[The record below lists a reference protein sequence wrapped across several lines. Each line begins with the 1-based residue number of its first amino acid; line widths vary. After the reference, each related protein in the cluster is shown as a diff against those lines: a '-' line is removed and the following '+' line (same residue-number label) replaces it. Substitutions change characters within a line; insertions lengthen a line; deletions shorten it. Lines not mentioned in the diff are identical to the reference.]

1 MLTAD
6 GVCVSFGETVAL
18 AGASVTVHPGEMVAL
33 MGASGS
39 GKSTLLYCLSG
50 LVQPDEGSIVYN
62 GRTLNTVSRAE
73 RSRLR
78 REDFGFVFQFAELVP
93 ELSLYDNISLPLELK
108 GGASRKERRDRVRA
122 ISDRLGILKQLD
134 RRSHQVSGGQA
145 QRAAVA
151 RALVGHPTIVFADEP
166 TGALDSQNADVVLQS
181 LLEVA
186 AEVGSAVV
194 VATHD
199 AAVANAASR
208 TERMADGVVLSSATA
223 PC

>member
-6 GVCVSFGETVAL
+6 RVRVSYGETVAL
-18 AGASVTVHPGEMVAL
+18 AGASVTVNPGELIAL

-50 LVQPDEGSIVYN
+50 LVVPDDG
-62 GRTLNTVSRAE
+62 TVTYEAQDLGGISRQE

-78 REDFGFVFQFAELVP
+78 REEFGFVFQFAELVP
-93 ELSLYDNISLPLELK
+93 ELSLFDNISLPLELK
-108 GGASRKERRDRVRA
+108 GVPRRERRERVLGM
-122 ISDRLGILKQLD
+122 SERLGIRDQLD

-151 RALVGHPTIVFADEP
+151 RALVGHPRIVFADEP
-166 TGALDSQNADVVLQS
+166 TGALDSRNADVVLQS
-181 LLEVA
+181 LLELA
-186 AEVGSAVV
+186 SKVGSAVV

-199 AAVANAASR
+199 ETVAKAASR
-208 TERMADGVVLSSATA
+208 VERMADGLVQSSAA
-223 PC
+223 VPC

>member
-6 GVCVSFGETVAL
+6 RVRVSFGETVAL
-18 AGASVTVHPGEMVAL
+18 AGASVTVNPGELIAL

-50 LVQPDEGSIVYN
+50 LVVPDDG
-62 GRTLNTVSRAE
+62 TVTYEAQDLGVISRHE

-78 REDFGFVFQFAELVP
+78 REQFGFVFQFAELVP
-93 ELSLYDNISLPLELK
+93 ELSLFDNISLPLELK
-108 GGASRKERRDRVRA
+108 GVPRRERRERVLA
-122 ISDRLGILKQLD
+122 MSERLGIRDQLD

-151 RALVGHPTIVFADEP
+151 RALVGHPRIVFADEP
-166 TGALDSQNADVVLQS
+166 TGALDSRNADVVLQS

-186 AEVGSAVV
+186 SEVGSAVV

-199 AAVANAASR
+199 ETVAKAASR
-208 TERMADGVVLSSATA
+208 VERMADGLVQSSAA
-223 PC
+223 VPC